1 MEIKDARFNGSRMP
15 LKLLSHGDCFISNYI
30 GPDKLYMMTDE
41 EITDSKGTHRLCI
54 YLETGTVYRIPISE
68 IVQKVT
74 VELTIT
80 DDSPKEM

>member
-1 MEIKDARFNGSRMP
+1 MEIKDARYDGSRMP
-15 LKLLSHGDCFISNYI
+15 LKLLSQGDCFIGNYI
-30 GPDKLYMMTDE
+30 GPSKLYMVTDE
-41 EITDSKGTHRLCI
+41 EITDSDGTRKLCI
-54 YLETGTVYRIPISE
+54 YLETGIAYRIPISE